1 MAELY
6 DLLKVGYSNDKQKQ
20 KDWATQ
26 NGYTFDSDLSNKKHQ
41 FYINNDSGHLI
52 HTINGTQNN
61 DLASSIRDW
70 NTNLQIA
77 LGRGE
82 KTSRFREEKNALE
95 KAKKRHNPK
104 ETTIVSHSQGSFHA
118 TRIGDKD
125 DKIITY
131 NGAFTSPKVK
141 SNNKNYRTFFDPISL
156 LSIGT
161 KYTKTI
167 PLDSNFRG
175 FVDSHGIKHLKESG
189 IKI

>member
-1 MAELY
+1 MEIY

-20 KDWATQ
+20 KDFAEKH
-26 NGYTFDSDLSNKKHQ
+26 GYTFDTELSNKKHQ
-41 FYINNDSGHLI
+41 FYNNNEGHLI

-82 KTSRFREEKNALE
+82 KTSRFKEEKNALE
-95 KAKKRHNPK
+95 KAKKKHNPK
-104 ETTIVSHSQGSFHA
+104 QTTIVSHSQGSFHA

-131 NGAFTSPKVK
+131 NGAFTNPKVK
-141 SNNKNYRTFFDPISL
+141 KNNQNYRTFTDPVSILSL
-156 LSIGT
+156 GT
-161 KYTKTI
+161 KNTKTI
-167 PLDSNFRG
+167 PQQSGFRG
-175 FVDSHGIKHLKESG
+175 FINSHGIKHLKESG

>member
-1 MAELY
+1 MADLY
-6 DLLKVGYSNDKQKQ
+6 DLLKVGYSNDKKKQ
-20 KDWATQ
+20 QEWGQQ
-26 NGYTFDSDLSNKKHQ
+26 NGYTLDTDLSNKKHQ
-41 FYINNDSGHLI
+41 FYTNNDGHLI

-61 DLASSIRDW
+61 NLASIIRDW

-82 KTSRFREEKNALE
+82 KTDRFKQEKNALE

-104 ETTIVSHSQGSFHA
+104 ETTIVSHSQGAFHA

-131 NGAFTSPKVK
+131 NGAFTNPVVK
-141 SNNKNYRTFFDPISL
+141 KNNQNIRTFFDPVSL

-161 KYTKTI
+161 KNTKTI
-167 PLDSNFRG
+167 PLNSNFRG
-175 FVDSHGIKHLKESG
+175 FVDSHGIKHLKDSN

>member
-20 KDWATQ
+20 QDWASKH
-26 NGYTFDSDLSNKKHQ
+26 GYTFDNELSNKKHQ

-82 KTSRFREEKNALE
+82 KTNRFKEK
-95 KAKKRHNPK
+95 KKCF
-104 ETTIVSHSQGSFHA
+104 G
-118 TRIGDKD
+118 
-125 DKIITY
+125 
-131 NGAFTSPKVK
+131 K
-141 SNNKNYRTFFDPISL
+141 S
-156 LSIGT
+156 
-161 KYTKTI
+161 
-167 PLDSNFRG
+167 
-175 FVDSHGIKHLKESG
+175 
-189 IKI
+189 